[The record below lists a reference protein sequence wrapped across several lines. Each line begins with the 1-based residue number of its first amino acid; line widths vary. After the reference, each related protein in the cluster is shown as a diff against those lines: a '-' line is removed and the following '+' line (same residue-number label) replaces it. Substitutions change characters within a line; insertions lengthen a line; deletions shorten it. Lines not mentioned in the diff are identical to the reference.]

1 MPLDVTVGGAA
12 ADSYASIAEADGF
25 AASDLG
31 RFAKAW
37 TDAAVEVKEAALRR
51 ATREI
56 DVLVGVL
63 PEEAYYYGVQALAF
77 PRAIDVAYIGS
88 TPFIPTRVKRAA
100 YLQAAYLIAVA
111 DQIDEGA
118 ARRAKGFT
126 NYANPDGTG
135 GSLAREDTF
144 GRYHP
149 DFLASLGSF
158 ESPSV
163 IGRIVKT

>member
-12 ADSYASIAEADGF
+12 ADSYASIAEADEF

-31 RFAKAW
+31 RFATAW
-37 TDAAVEVKEAALRR
+37 SEAPTEKKEAALRR

-56 DVLVGVL
+56 DFYVGVL
-63 PEEAYYYGVQALAF
+63 PEEAYFYGVQALAF
-77 PRAIDVAYIGS
+77 PRARDVTLVGA
-88 TPFIPTRVKRAA
+88 PFIPLRVKRAA
-100 YLQAAYLIAVA
+100 YLQAAYLCAVA
-111 DQIDEGA
+111 DQVDEGA

-135 GSLAREDTF
+135 GSLAREASF

-149 DFLASLGSF
+149 DFEVVLGTF

-163 IGRIVKT
+163 IGTIVKR